1 MYIYIY
7 IYYILRLM
15 LIKIRIINQ
24 NLRWRPSSNLALA
37 GTSSMALMI
46 IPLSHSSR
54 WDFPY

>member
-1 MYIYIY
+1 MCIY